1 MSQMPIG
8 KYIYCTQHTSCGL
21 LSRPVTNTYRQVHL
35 LYRKIMEEVTVKN
48 YQESQM
54 PIGKYI
60 YCTTTNAK
68 LADGSSSQ
76 MPIGKYIYC
85 TLMIA
90 MGVTPKDLSQ
100 MPIGKYIYCTTRQTL
115 YSVSTIKSQMPIGKY
130 IFCTASTTTLSWSM
144 GRHKCLSASTFTV
157 P

>member
-100 MPIGKYIYCTTRQTL
+100 MPIGKYIYCTECPHNQRTIPGVTNAYRQVHLL
-115 YSVSTIKSQMPIGKY
+115 YHLITYK
-130 IFCTASTTTLSWSM
+130 
-144 GRHKCLSASTFTV
+144 
-157 P
+157 